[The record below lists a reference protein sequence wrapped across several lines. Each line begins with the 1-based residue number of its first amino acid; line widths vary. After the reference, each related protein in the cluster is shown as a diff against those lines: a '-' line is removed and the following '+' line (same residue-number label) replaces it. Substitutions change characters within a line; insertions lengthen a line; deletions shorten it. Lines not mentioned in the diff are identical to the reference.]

1 MKTLILYCTNQGNT
15 ERYARD
21 IASAVGGDVLKM
33 SRWNLRKA
41 KDYDCVVF
49 GGWVRGGIIQGLD
62 DFLAE
67 YDSLEGKDILIYS
80 VGISVPTKQGR
91 ADMISRN
98 LLDMYHVRYYQFR
111 GSFDFKKLRFPQNIL
126 MKRSVEMSIKDPSI
140 SPESDPSSL
149 RALLENPIEFYDQ
162 EKVDR
167 VVSVIRTLEKEQEAV
182 SEA

>member
-1 MKTLILYCTNQGNT
+1 MKTLILYRTNQGNT

-21 IASAVGGDVLKM
+21 IAAAVGADVLKM
-33 SRWNLRKA
+33 NRWNLRKA
-41 KDYDCVVF
+41 KDYDCLVF

-62 DFLAE
+62 DFLAS
-67 YDSLEGKDILIYS
+67 YDSFEGKEVLIYS

-126 MKRSVEMSIKDPSI
+126 MKRSVEMSINDPSI
-140 SPESDPSSL
+140 SPESDPASL
-149 RALLENPIEFYDQ
+149 RALLDNAIEYYDQ

-167 VVSVIRTLEKEQEAV
+167 VVSVIRTLERNREGAAEA
-182 SEA
+182 